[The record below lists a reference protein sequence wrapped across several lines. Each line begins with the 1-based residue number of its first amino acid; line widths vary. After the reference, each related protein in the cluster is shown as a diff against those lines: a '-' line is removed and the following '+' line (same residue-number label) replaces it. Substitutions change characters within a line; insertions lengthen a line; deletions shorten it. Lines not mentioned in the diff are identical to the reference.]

1 MPDRASTMEART
13 RHEHQDFIQC
23 KIQFI
28 MTLILTI
35 VIPTV
40 LQVLDQYRNRYYN
53 KEPYHTSILSGQAW
67 VEELLNGHP
76 ERIRTEFGVHRHVFL
91 ALRAELRAAGY
102 TDSRN
107 GVTLEEQLGIF
118 LYTCVTGLTVRHV
131 GEHFQR
137 ANATIA

>member
-13 RHEHQDFIQC
+13 RREHQDFIRR

-91 ALRAELRAAGY
+91 ALRAEL
-102 TDSRN
+102 
-107 GVTLEEQLGIF
+107 
-118 LYTCVTGLTVRHV
+118 
-131 GEHFQR
+131 
-137 ANATIA
+137 